1 MISEHSNSQY
11 SADPVQFIF
20 ARANFRPRN
29 LWGCKNYH
37 KFDAYKETK
46 TNATDEAVR
55 TCHYV
60 PCTDDERFNHKNC
73 SFVSTK
79 MDSGDEGEQRL
90 GEESCCLIFT
100 IVSCSKAT
108 SAAGGEPPINSQSD
122 DRDLEGATRPSS
134 IPPPQCRVALLN
146 TSRNSVSR
154 SDYWSMTG
162 SSPTASTNFRW
173 PTDGAEWNS
182 TCFLPTITYI
192 KQTSGSS

>member
-1 MISEHSNSQY
+1 MISEHSKLRNIGWSSSVYFRTCGFPPTKSLGLQKL
-11 SADPVQFIF
+11 PQF
-20 ARANFRPRN
+20 
-29 LWGCKNYH
+29 
-37 KFDAYKETK
+37 DTYKETK
-46 TNATDEAVR
+46 TNA
-55 TCHYV
+55 
-60 PCTDDERFNHKNC
+60 PMKRFEHVTMYRHRWWTINHKLC